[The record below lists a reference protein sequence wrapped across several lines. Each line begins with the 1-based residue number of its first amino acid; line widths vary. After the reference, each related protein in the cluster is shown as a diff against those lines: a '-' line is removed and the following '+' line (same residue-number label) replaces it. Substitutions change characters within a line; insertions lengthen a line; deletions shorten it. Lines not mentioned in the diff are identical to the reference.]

1 MTKQLDKKPIAIIGA
16 GLTGLTLGYFLKKKG
31 IPIKIYEKSNH
42 IGGVIKS
49 FNHEGFIYE
58 QGPNSG
64 TLSNIE
70 TVQLLEA
77 LQADIEVELA
87 DELAKKRL
95 IWKNN
100 QWEAL
105 PDGLISAVKTPLF
118 TFKDKLNVLKEPFQ
132 AKGNNPNENIAD
144 MVRRRLGQSFL
155 DYAVDPFISG
165 IYAGDPEYL
174 VTRFALPKLYD
185 LEQTYGS
192 FIKGAIQKAKEPKTI
207 ADKKVTKQIFSI
219 KGGLEELVK
228 ALIKHIGEQNILT
241 GQTSLNIQ
249 HTEQQFKIN
258 NQIYHNVV
266 STVRADQLATI
277 FPFIEPNLLNPIQNL
292 KYAPVVEIGLG
303 FRQWKGMDIKAFGG
317 LVPGKEQRNILGLLF
332 MSTIFKNRA
341 PKQGAL
347 FTLFIG
353 GAKRP
358 ELTQLNQNELL
369 KLIGNDFMDMMA
381 IKEFNPDL
389 IHIKSYSKAI
399 AQYGTDSNKRLE
411 SIEQIQKKY
420 PGLILAG
427 NIRDGVGMADR
438 IKQAKN
444 IANDLIHLQDM

>member
-105 PDGLISAVKTPLF
+105 PDGLMSAVKTPLF

-266 STVRADQLATI
+266 STVRADQLAAI

>member
-266 STVRADQLATI
+266 STVRADQLAAI